1 MRLLNSVILLC
12 LSIYSLKVNAQN
24 GEAVKSVFG
33 RTNQVKTDLVDK
45 LELKLNALFNKTMR
59 EQQIPGAAI
68 IIVKDG
74 KVLLKKGYGFTKLGE
89 GIRHVD
95 PDSTIFRIGSVSK
108 SLTALS
114 LLQQIDKNKINLHDN
129 VNTHL
134 TSFKI
139 KDTYKTSITPF
150 HLLTHSAGFDEL
162 KGRRVFDEEN
172 LIPLGIFLKDN
183 LKRIR
188 EPGEVTA
195 YSTYGIALSGLLVE
209 NVSGFSLENYMN
221 KHIWKPLKM
230 NMTSITI
237 PKRISSNVALGYE
250 LHNNINIPQPWEWY
264 HTFPAS
270 SINSTVADMGK
281 YMMMLLNKG
290 SLENQ
295 RILSERLTS
304 RMLTQQTGIHP
315 ETDGFTFGLY
325 KRKWNGISSVNHGG
339 DMLGYSSFMSLIPKE
354 NLGIFVVHHHEG
366 TKLRHQAIQT
376 VIDEIVGKY
385 REKKLI
391 VVEEKVNEF
400 AGKYIWLSNC
410 QTCLTSTTQKSWTL
424 KANDDYTLSGFNRKF
439 YKAGP
444 LVFKSTDGKRTMTFK
459 KDKLGNI
466 KYMSLGN
473 VNVFQKL

>member
-1 MRLLNSVILLC
+1 MRFSNIVILLYV
-12 LSIYSLKVNAQN
+12 SICSLKANTQN
-24 GEAVKSVFG
+24 YEPIKS
-33 RTNQVKTDLVDK
+33 DLRITKGDNKDLADK
-45 LELKLNALFNKTMR
+45 LELKLNTLFNKTMR

-188 EPGEVTA
+188 ESGEVTA

-221 KHIWKPLKM
+221 EHIWKPLKM

-237 PKRISSNVALGYE
+237 SKKASPNVALGYE

-270 SINSTVADMGK
+270 SINSTVTDMGK

-290 SLENQ
+290 SFENQ
-295 RILSERLTS
+295 RILSENLTNK
-304 RMLTQQTGIHP
+304 MLTQQAGLHP

-339 DMLGYSSFMSLIPKE
+339 DMLGYSSFMSLVPE
-354 NLGIFVVHHHEG
+354 QSLGVFVVHHHEG

-376 VIDEIVGKY
+376 VIDEIVGKS
-385 REKKLI
+385 REEKLTA
-391 VVEEKVNEF
+391 VEEKINEF

-410 QTCLTSTTQKSWTL
+410 QTCSAINTQKSWTL
-424 KANDDYTLSGFNRKF
+424 KANDDYTISGFNRKF
-439 YKAGP
+439 YKTGP